1 MQRKILLKNFGPAVI
16 GYISQFLDIED
27 NNTVFIQTST
37 RFNIDAIE
45 HENLHNLVNL
55 KRINGI
61 RFLNKFFEAVNKK
74 LPVDGVFIGYA
85 ETIRERRKRILGK
98 FHPIFSYPYY
108 TLDFIVKRVF
118 PKMSVTRKIYFFLT
132 RGSNRVLSLTEILG
146 RLVSCGFEI
155 VDFREIDNNTY
166 FTVRKVSEPVYDM
179 QPSYGPLFKMRRVG
193 KGGKPIVVYKVRT
206 MHAYSE
212 YLQKFVYERNKLAE
226 GGKLKDDFRVT
237 NWGKFLRKFWL
248 DELPMILNVFRGE
261 LKIVGVRPLSEHY
274 LSLYNE
280 KLREKRL
287 KTKPGLIPPFYVDLP
302 KSLEEIMASEEKY
315 LDAYSKSPF
324 LTDLKYFFKAF
335 FNIAFKKA
343 RSG

>member
-1 MQRKILLKNFGPAVI
+1 MQRKILLRNFGPAVI

-27 NNTVFIQTST
+27 NNTIFIQTST

-61 RFLNKFFEAVNKK
+61 RFLNKFFEAINKR

-98 FHPIFSYPYY
+98 FHPIISYPYY

-166 FTVRKVSEPVYDM
+166 FTVRKVSQPVYDM

-226 GGKLKDDFRVT
+226 GG
-237 NWGKFLRKFWL
+237 N
-248 DELPMILNVFRGE
+248 
-261 LKIVGVRPLSEHY
+261 
-274 LSLYNE
+274 
-280 KLREKRL
+280 
-287 KTKPGLIPPFYVDLP
+287 
-302 KSLEEIMASEEKY
+302 
-315 LDAYSKSPF
+315 
-324 LTDLKYFFKAF
+324 
-335 FNIAFKKA
+335 
-343 RSG
+343 